1 MSVEAIKAALAHL
14 PQDPGVY
21 LMKDARGRIIY
32 VGKAKRLKARV
43 SSYARED
50 QAPTYYFHKVRA
62 MVGQVASLDY
72 VVTANEKEALLL
84 ESTLIKRHRPRYN
97 VDLKDDKSY
106 PYFRLSL
113 QDDFPRFCL
122 VRRPN
127 PADGAKYYGPFESAG
142 AARQTMHILQRIFPL
157 RRCSDRALASR
168 TRPCLD
174 YEMGRCPG
182 PCAGKISQEDYAGLV
197 KQIEA
202 FFAGQGEA
210 VAIELERAM
219 RQAAQDERFELAAL
233 LRDRWQALAKTLERQ
248 RVAKAGGE
256 DLDVLGL
263 AEDEQGYRLAVLKVR
278 RGRVVASRVHD
289 LGQPPAEPEEVM
301 SQALLMLYSAQ
312 APAPPLLLLSH
323 LPSEPGLVAEVLAE
337 AGGTRLELRKPQ
349 RGDKKG
355 LLDLALLNAT
365 RPREAAG
372 PSPAVVLAGLASKLG
387 LASAPQRLEC
397 MDISHLGGRLTVAS
411 LVCFVN
417 GQPFKAG
424 YRRYKIIGAEGAP
437 DDFASLA
444 EVVTRRLGGDLELPD
459 LLVLDGGK
467 GQLSAGLKALE
478 ALPPERRPPLVA
490 LAKGQNGEPDRVF
503 LPGRKNPAALK
514 PRDPGLLLLMRLR
527 DEAHR
532 FAITYHRALRKK
544 ALTKS
549 ILEEVPGVGPHK
561 RRKLFRAFGSLAGL
575 KAASAQEMVARAGLD
590 IATARRVEALLA
602 SLGPRLEAPQL
613 DTDTPSE

>member
-1 MSVEAIKAALAHL
+1 MSTEVIKSACAHI

-21 LMKDARGRIIY
+21 LMKDAKGRIIY

-62 MVGQVASLDY
+62 MVANVAAVDY

-113 QDDFPRFCL
+113 QDDFPRFNL

-127 PADGAKYYGPFESAG
+127 PHDGAKYYGPFESAG
-142 AARQTMHILQRIFPL
+142 AARQTMHLLQRIFPL
-157 RRCSDRALASR
+157 RRCSDRALNNR

-174 YEMGRCPG
+174 YEMSRCPG
-182 PCAGKISQEDYAGLV
+182 PCAGKISKEDYAGLV

-202 FFAGQGEA
+202 FFAGQGDTIA
-210 VAIELERAM
+210 HELERLM
-219 RQAAQDERFELAAL
+219 RQAAKDEQFERAAL
-233 LRDRWQALAKTLERQ
+233 LRDRWQALTKTLERQ

-263 AEDEQGYRLAVLKVR
+263 SEDDQGLRLAVLKVR
-278 RGRVVASRVHD
+278 RGRVVGSAVHD
-289 LGQPPAEPEEVM
+289 LGHPPDPPEEVM
-301 SQALLMLYSAQ
+301 AQALVMLYGPET
-312 APAPPLLLLSH
+312 PAPGLLLVSH
-323 LPSEPGLVAEVLAE
+323 MPSEPSLVAEVLAE
-337 AGGTRLELRKPQ
+337 ASGQRLDLRQPQ

-355 LLDLALLNAT
+355 LLDLALMNAA

-372 PSPAVVLAGLASKLG
+372 PSAGEVLAGLAAKLG
-387 LASAPQRLEC
+387 LAEPPRHLEC

-411 LVCFVN
+411 LACFVD
-417 GQPFKAG
+417 GLPFKAG

-437 DDFASLA
+437 DDFAAMA
-444 EVVTRRLGGDLELPD
+444 EVVARRLGGELEPPD

-467 GQLSAGLKALE
+467 GQLSAGQKALE
-478 ALPPERRPPLVA
+478 GLPAERRPPMIA
-490 LAKGQNGEPDRVF
+490 LAKGRGGEPDRVF
-503 LPGRKNPAALK
+503 LPGRKNPAGLK

-532 FAITYHRALRKK
+532 FAIAYHRALRKK

-549 ILEEVPGVGPHK
+549 ILDEVPGVGPGKRHK
-561 RRKLFRAFGSLAGL
+561 LLKTFGSLAGL
-575 KAASAQEMVARAGLD
+575 KAAKAEEMAAKAGVDL
-590 IATARRVEALLA
+590 ATARRVEALLA
-602 SLGPRLEAPQL
+602 SLGARL
-613 DTDTPSE
+613 DTTPPPE

>member
-1 MSVEAIKAALAHL
+1 MSTEAIKAALAHI

-21 LMKDARGRIIY
+21 LMKDAGGRIIY

-62 MVGQVASLDY
+62 MVAHVAAVDY
-72 VVTANEKEALLL
+72 VVTANEKEALIL

-106 PYFRLSL
+106 PYFRLSVR
-113 QDDFPRFCL
+113 DDFPRFNL

-127 PADGAKYYGPFESAG
+127 PADGAKYFGPFESAG
-142 AARQTMHILQRIFPL
+142 AARQTMHLLQRIFPL
-157 RRCSDRALASR
+157 RRCSDRAINNR
-168 TRPCLD
+168 VRPCLD
-174 YEMGRCPG
+174 FEMARCPG
-182 PCAGKISQEDYAGLV
+182 PCAGKISKEDYAKLV
-197 KQIEA
+197 RQIEA

-210 VAIELERAM
+210 VAAELEKAM
-219 RQAAQDERFELAAL
+219 RQAARDEQFELAAM
-233 LRDRWQALAKTLERQ
+233 LRDRWQALTKTLERQ

-263 AEDEQGYRLAVLKVR
+263 SEDDQGLRLAVLKVR
-278 RGRVVASRVHD
+278 RGRVVGSAVHD
-289 LGQPPAEPEEVM
+289 LGQPPEPPEEVM
-301 SQALLMLYSAQ
+301 AQALVMLYGPET
-312 APAPPLLLLSH
+312 PAPGLLLVSH
-323 LPSEPGLVAEVLAE
+323 MPSDPGLVCEVLAE
-337 AGGTRLELRKPQ
+337 ASGQRLDLRRPQ

-355 LLDLALLNAT
+355 LLDLALMNAS

-372 PSPAVVLAGLASKLG
+372 PSPGEVLAGLAAKLG
-387 LASAPQRLEC
+387 LPEAPRRLEC
-397 MDISHLGGRLTVAS
+397 MDISHLGGSLTVAS
-411 LVCFVN
+411 LVCFVD
-417 GQPFKAG
+417 GVAFKAA

-437 DDFASLA
+437 DDFAAMA
-444 EVVTRRLGGDLELPD
+444 EVVARRLGGDLELPD

-478 ALPPERRPPLVA
+478 AVEPQRRPPLIA
-490 LAKGQNGEPDRVF
+490 LAKGRDGDPDRVF
-503 LPGRKNPAALK
+503 LPGRKNPVAMK

-532 FAITYHRALRKK
+532 FAVTYHRALRKK

-549 ILEEVPGVGPHK
+549 ILEEVPGVGPGK

-575 KAASAQEMVARAGLD
+575 KAAKAEDMAALAGVDL
-590 IATARRVEALLA
+590 ATARRVEALLA
-602 SLGPRLEAPQL
+602 SLGAHL
-613 DTDTPSE
+613 DTPPPPE

>member
-1 MSVEAIKAALAHL
+1 MSSEVIKAACAHI

-21 LMKDARGRIIY
+21 LMKDAAGRIIY

-62 MVGQVASLDY
+62 MVANVAQVDY

-106 PYFRLSL
+106 PYFRLSVR
-113 QDDFPRFCL
+113 DDFPRFNL

-127 PADGAKYYGPFESAG
+127 PKDGAKYYGPFESAG
-142 AARQTMHILQRIFPL
+142 AARQTMHLLQRIFPL
-157 RRCSDRALASR
+157 RRCSDRALANR
-168 TRPCLD
+168 LRPCLD
-174 YEMGRCPG
+174 YEMARCPG
-182 PCAGKISQEDYAGLV
+182 PCAGKISKEDYAGLV

-202 FFAGQGEA
+202 FFAGQGDTIA
-210 VAIELERAM
+210 HDLERAM
-219 RQAAQDERFELAAL
+219 RQAAKDEHFELAAM
-233 LRDRWQALAKTLERQ
+233 LRDRWQALSKTLERQ

-263 AEDEQGYRLAVLKVR
+263 SEDDQGLRLAVLKVR
-278 RGRVVASRVHD
+278 HGRVVASAVHD
-289 LGQPPAEPEEVM
+289 LGQPPEPPEEVV
-301 SQALLMLYSAQ
+301 SQALVMLYTADT
-312 APAPPLLLLSH
+312 PAPPLLLVSH
-323 LPSEPGLVAEVLAE
+323 MPSDPSLVCEVLAE
-337 AGGTRLELRKPQ
+337 ASGHALDLRRPQ

-355 LLDLALLNAT
+355 LLDLALMNAA
-365 RPREAAG
+365 RPRQAAG
-372 PSPAVVLAGLASKLG
+372 PDPALVLAGLGVKLG
-387 LASAPQRLEC
+387 LAQAPRSLEC
-397 MDISHLGGRLTVAS
+397 MDISHLGGKLTVAS
-411 LVCFVN
+411 LVCFVD
-417 GQPFKAG
+417 GAPHKAG

-437 DDFASLA
+437 DDFAAMA
-444 EVVTRRLGGDLELPD
+444 EVVGRRLGGELDIPD

-467 GQLSAGLKALE
+467 GQLSSGLAALE
-478 ALPPERRPPLVA
+478 ALPLERRPPIIA
-490 LAKGQNGEPDRVF
+490 LAKGQGGEPDRVF
-503 LPGRKNPAALK
+503 LPGRKNPVALK

-549 ILEEVPGVGPHK
+549 ILEEVPGVGPGK

-575 KAASAQEMVARAGLD
+575 KAATAEEMVQKAGVDL
-590 IATARRVEALLA
+590 ATARRVEALLT
-602 SLGPRLEAPQL
+602 SLGARL
-613 DTDTPSE
+613 DTNPPPE